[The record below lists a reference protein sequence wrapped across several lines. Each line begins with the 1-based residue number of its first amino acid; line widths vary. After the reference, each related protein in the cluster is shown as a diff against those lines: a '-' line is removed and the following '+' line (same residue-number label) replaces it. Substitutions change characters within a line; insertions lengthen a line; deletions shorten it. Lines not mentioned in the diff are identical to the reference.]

1 MFDDTPLIRVN
12 DQEALERALDALRLA
27 PVIGVDTE
35 SDSFFSYQEK
45 VCLIQLSDSHNDYV
59 IDPLLVKDLS
69 GLGPIFASRE
79 VVKVLHGADYDVV
92 CLKRD
97 FGFEFHNLFDTL
109 VASQLLG
116 FPKIGLADLIGRFFG
131 WEIDKKFQRHDWSMR
146 PLLDEHI
153 EYARGDTHWLLALR
167 EILIRRLERRGRMR
181 HLREE
186 CALLEA
192 REWQGRRFDPDAYLG
207 ARGANTLDDR
217 ALRVLRELWAYRD
230 DAAKRQNRPVFKV
243 IPDEVLVD
251 IARAR
256 PGTSNE
262 LERLLPGKAAMKR
275 RYGTGLLD
283 AVERGLA
290 DDSQIVRPTK
300 ERPVRTGP
308 RPRLRGK
315 QAERVLAELKSW
327 RSAALAA
334 DPSQTPHTLA
344 SNGVLQNIASCRPR
358 TLDELRKVPDVRAW
372 QVEDHGAAILAA
384 LDRADPPHG
393 AEP

>member
-12 DQEALERALDALRLA
+12 DQAGLAHALEQLSLA
-27 PVIGVDTE
+27 PVIGLDTE

-45 VCLIQLSDSHNDYV
+45 VCLIQISDSKADYV

-69 GLGPIFASRE
+69 GLGPIFANPD

-97 FGFEFHNLFDTL
+97 YGFTFRNLFDTL

-131 WEIDKKFQRHDWSMR
+131 HEIDKKFQRHDWSLR
-146 PLLDEHI
+146 PLHDEHI

-167 EILIRRLERRGRMR
+167 ELFIRQLDRRGRMR

-230 DAAKRQNRPVFKV
+230 DAAKKQNRPVFKV

-251 IARAR
+251 IAKAR
-256 PGTSNE
+256 PSSSND

-275 RYGTGLLD
+275 RYGDGLLD
-283 AVERGLA
+283 AVERGIA
-290 DDSQIVRPTK
+290 DQSEIVRPTK
-300 ERPVRTGP
+300 ERPVRSGP

-315 QAERVLAELKSW
+315 QAERALAELKSW
-327 RSAALAA
+327 RARALET
-334 DPSQTPHTLA
+334 DRTQTPHTLA
-344 SNGVLQNIASCRPR
+344 SNGVLQNIAAFRPR
-358 TLDELRKVPDVRAW
+358 SLEELRLVPDVRAW
-372 QVEDHGAAILAA
+372 QVEDHGVAILAA
-384 LDRADPPHG
+384 LDRADPPGHTD
-393 AEP
+393 